1 MKSADCRLQQTETRM
16 QVSVSFVILDSYCRE
31 ALKGS
36 HSHPSQECQDYQTY
50 QIQPGIWYILY
61 LVYLVSGIWYRLS
74 RITNPSLIIL
84 IVTVTITDSISSLLQ
99 AQPLPLPLTLV
110 HLLSRHVVPQKDDQ
124 RVRRAQSKLSQ
135 G

>member
-36 HSHPSQECQDYQTY
+36 HSHPSQECQGYQTY

-61 LVYLVSGIWYRLS
+61 LVSGIWYRVS
-74 RITNPSLIIL
+74 CITNPSSIIL